1 MLYSLTVEIISAKK
15 NSKIMKGHTHM
26 SKRDKSTTASMDMT
40 TGSIPI
46 KILKFSIP
54 LMLAQILEVLFNMSD
69 VAVVGKF
76 SSYEALGAVG
86 STSLLV
92 TLFTGFLIGM
102 GCGVNVRAAQQLGA
116 GQRGNVRKT
125 IHTSFL
131 LCLFVG
137 FTAMVLCIAGA
148 KFFLSLM
155 NTKSELID
163 GAVLYFRI
171 YAFGMPAMAVYNFGN
186 AVMSASGDTKK
197 PLIYLTFAGIAF
209 ASITAQY
216 ISAILVVVNLLRRK
230 DADVCRLRI
239 NELRFYPGVS
249 KVILMLGIPAG
260 IQNAIFA
267 MANLFIQTGVNS
279 FSAVMVSGNAAAANA
294 DTLIYNVMMAFY
306 TACSS
311 FMGQNMGAHNRKRM
325 LKSYLISMAYAFFA
339 AAVLGGL
346 LIIFGRQFL
355 SLFTSEPEVVDAGMQ
370 RIMIMGFSYA
380 LSSFMDCTIAASR
393 GLGKTIVPTI
403 VVIIGSCVFRVAWV
417 YTIFAYFHTIPSLFL
432 LYPCSWI
439 ITAVAEIAYFIHC
452 FRKLAFDKG
461 ISYN

>member
-1 MLYSLTVEIISAKK
+1 MCYSQYPSEGLDLLNKIK
-15 NSKIMKGHTHM
+15 NIEVYMGNDNTKALSG
-26 SKRDKSTTASMDMT
+26 MDMT
-40 TGSIPI
+40 TGSIPV

-102 GCGVNVRAAQQLGA
+102 GCGVNVRVAQQLGA
-116 GQRGNVRKT
+116 GQKENVRKT

-131 LCLFVG
+131 LCLIVG
-137 FTAMVLCIAGA
+137 LTALVLCILGA
-148 KFFLSLM
+148 EFFLSLM
-155 NTKSELID
+155 NTKTELID

-171 YAFGMPAMAVYNFGN
+171 YALGMPAMAIYNFGN

-197 PLIYLTFAGIAF
+197 PLIYLTFAGVVNVCLNLIFVIGIGMAEDGVAF

-216 ISAILVVVNLLRRK
+216 ISAIFVVVNLLRRS
-230 DADVCRLRI
+230 DTDRCRLRVR
-239 NELRFYPGVS
+239 ELKLYPGVS

-294 DTLIYNVMMAFY
+294 DMLIYNVMMAFY

-311 FMGQNMGAHNRKRM
+311 FMGQNMGACNKKRM
-325 LKSYLISMAYAFFA
+325 LKS
-339 AAVLGGL
+339 
-346 LIIFGRQFL
+346 
-355 SLFTSEPEVVDAGMQ
+355 
-370 RIMIMGFSYA
+370 
-380 LSSFMDCTIAASR
+380 
-393 GLGKTIVPTI
+393 
-403 VVIIGSCVFRVAWV
+403 
-417 YTIFAYFHTIPSLFL
+417 
-432 LYPCSWI
+432 
-439 ITAVAEIAYFIHC
+439 
-452 FRKLAFDKG
+452 
-461 ISYN
+461 